1 MKKQEI
7 DRYLSGKLDDHYQK
21 LVGYTLTNRHANI
34 FDILWSTCDDYSRY
48 FEYKPQYT
56 FNIYEQL

>member
-7 DRYLSGKLDDHYQK
+7 DDYLSKKLDYKYQK
-21 LVGYTLTNRHANI
+21 FMQFNHPRRTGNI
-34 FDILWSTCDDYSRY
+34 FHVLWSTCDDYSRY